1 MRHRMSVRSR
11 VRRALPSAI
20 AAMLVLAGIALC
32 AYPAIA
38 ESAARRDQA
47 QIIAGYD
54 RASRSVSDERR
65 ERLLA
70 EAERY
75 NAALAGDVSAD
86 ATGGG
91 VSRSFAAS
99 PRYEDLLDPNGD
111 GVMGV
116 LAIPVIDLKL
126 PVFHG
131 VGDRALAAGVGHVPG
146 SALPIG
152 GMGNHSVIAGHR
164 GLPSAELFT
173 RLDELERGDAF
184 TITVLGDTHVYRVI
198 GIRVVDPDAVAVG
211 GGGTAGGGGVAG
223 VGESVGG
230 GGTAGGGESVGGGES
245 ALRTSQP
252 GLLASQSGRDL
263 VTLLTCT
270 PYGVNTHRLL
280 VTGERVRDLE
290 RAGVDLSGSA
300 RSHTIRIPASPD
312 AWLRSGWAVALAVAV
327 VLAALTGTAVFRAIR
342 VFRVSSTGRH
352 RAADAGAGAGA
363 GADADADADAGAGA
377 GAGADAP

>member
-1 MRHRMSVRSR
+1 MSVRSR

-20 AAMLVLAGIALC
+20 AAMLVFAGIALC

-75 NAALAGDVSAD
+75 NAALAGDVASGD
-86 ATGGG
+86 AAGDTAGGTGDGG
-91 VSRSFAAS
+91 ASQSSAAS

-111 GVMGV
+111 EVMGV

-131 VGDRALAAGVGHVPG
+131 VGDRALAAGVGHVPA

-152 GMGNHSVIAGHR
+152 GTGNHSVIAGHR

-173 RLDELERGDAF
+173 RLDELERGDVF
-184 TITVLGDTHVYRVI
+184 TITVLGDTHTYRVI

-211 GGGTAGGGGVAG
+211 GGTVGGGGVAGGGGTAGGGGVAG
-223 VGESVGG
+223 
-230 GGTAGGGESVGGGES
+230 GGES
-245 ALRTSQP
+245 ALLALQP
-252 GLLASQSGRDL
+252 GLLASQPGRDL

-280 VTGERVRDLE
+280 VTGERDRDLE

-312 AWLRSGWAVALAVAV
+312 AWLRSGWAAALAVAV
-327 VLAALTGTAVFRAIR
+327 VLAGTAVFRAIR

-352 RAADAGAGAGA
+352 RAAGADVGAGAGA
-363 GADADADADAGAGA
+363 
-377 GAGADAP
+377 P

>member
-20 AAMLVLAGIALC
+20 AAMLILAGIALC

-75 NAALAGDVSAD
+75 NAALAGDGASQ
-86 ATGGG
+86 
-91 VSRSFAAS
+91 SSAAS

-126 PVFHG
+126 PIFHG
-131 VGDRALAAGVGHVPG
+131 VGNRALAAGVGHVPG

-152 GMGNHSVIAGHR
+152 GTGNHSVIAGHR

-173 RLDELERGDAF
+173 RLDELERGDVF
-184 TITVLGDTHVYRVI
+184 TITVLGDTYTYRVI

-211 GGGTAGGGGVAG
+211 GGTVGGGGVA
-223 VGESVGG
+223 GG
-230 GGTAGGGESVGGGES
+230 GGTAGGGES
-245 ALRTSQP
+245 AQLAPQP
-252 GLLASQSGRDL
+252 GLLMPQSGRDL

-280 VTGERVRDLE
+280 VTGERARDLE
-290 RAGVDLSGSA
+290 RAGVDPSGSA
-300 RSHTIRIPASPD
+300 RSRAIRMPASPD
-312 AWLRSGWAVALAVAV
+312 AWLRSGWAAALAVAV
-327 VLAALTGTAVFRAIR
+327 VLAALTGAAVFRAIR

-352 RAADAGAGAGA
+352 RAAGADVGAGADAGVGVDAGAGAGA
-363 GADADADADAGAGA
+363 
-377 GAGADAP
+377 P